1 MESIQPVPIARICW
15 LRSSPGT
22 LVAAQERE
30 RRERERNGRGDVKE
44 IQLCI
49 AGNRFNRERAK
60 GAGIGLEIQV
70 GCERKRKGKRGV
82 IEKIDG
88 KPMN

>member
-22 LVAAQERE
+22 LAAAQERE
-30 RRERERNGRGDVKE
+30 RGTEEAMCLWLGTS
-44 IQLCI
+44 I

-60 GAGIGLEIQV
+60 GAGVGLEIQV
-70 GCERKRKGKRGV
+70 GCERKKK
-82 IEKIDG
+82 EKEA
-88 KPMN
+88 

>member
-1 MESIQPVPIARICW
+1 
-15 LRSSPGT
+15 
-22 LVAAQERE
+22 
-30 RRERERNGRGDVKE
+30 VKE

>member
-1 MESIQPVPIARICW
+1 MCLW
-15 LRSSPGT
+15 LGT
-22 LVAAQERE
+22 S
-30 RRERERNGRGDVKE
+30 
-44 IQLCI
+44 I

-70 GCERKRKGKRGV
+70 GCERKRKRKRGV